1 MNKIH
6 YTIIITFF
14 MGILYSCNKVPNH
27 IKYIPKDAVGVF
39 SINMDNLS
47 KKMIWNLLT
56 GSELFEEMQKDF
68 KNENSKNALK
78 DVSNIG
84 LDPMSV
90 LYAYYLGEQSD
101 NKKLYITMAM
111 KDQKKFESFLKNNYP
126 NIQIQ
131 DAPKFRYGTVENKLF
146 VSWNKEVLIAIP
158 ILTQKDS
165 EILSTADSTA
175 FQPEDYRHKL
185 EEIYILESKNSI
197 KELPH
202 FMALQKADHDFSVW
216 LNYEQIYRMS
226 EPMIDQTTKMFLKD
240 KFVEDAALAVGFDFE
255 KGTVGMDMDYFFS
268 KELASIYKKNIN
280 NKFDES
286 LLQSIPSKSL
296 TALLTYSIKPQL
308 FQDILKEFK
317 LEGLLSLALAG
328 AGLTSDDLFQT
339 FNGDVLFAVTD
350 LKEQAQ
356 NAQNALVD
364 NAPEFDLYYAMSL
377 NNSSKLQKILQT
389 GVKQNVITKDG
400 DVYKSSLDAEGGM
413 MFDQQK
419 LVYSNK
425 IENTKKFFNEQHN
438 TELLPSNVYS
448 KVKSNPITFYVDLQK
463 ISQMIS
469 GKSMSDEDKDLLKEF
484 QKLFTYAIVYGGK
497 MKGNANHFEGNLFF
511 ENKNENAMI
520 QLLNLA
526 MKAKKIVDK
535 KEQTQ
540 PSMID
545 TLNV

>member
-1 MNKIH
+1 MKKIQ
-6 YTIIITFF
+6 YTIVITFF
-14 MGILYSCNKVPNH
+14 IGFLYSCNKVPNH
-27 IKYIPKDAVGVF
+27 VKYIPKDAVGVF

-68 KNENSKNALK
+68 KNENSKDALK

-90 LYAYYLGEQSD
+90 LYAYYLGGQLDS
-101 NKKLYITMAM
+101 KKIFITMAM
-111 KDQKKFESFLKNNYP
+111 KDPNKFESFLKNNYP
-126 NIQIQ
+126 TIQIQ
-131 DAPKFRYGTVENKLF
+131 DASKFKYGIVEDKLF
-146 VSWNKEVLIAIP
+146 VSWNKEALIAIP
-158 ILTQKDS
+158 MLTQYDA
-165 EILSTADSTA
+165 EMLPTADSTA
-175 FQPEDYRHKL
+175 FQPDDYKQKL
-185 EEIYILESKNSI
+185 EEIYSLESKNSI

-226 EPMIDQTTKMFLKD
+226 ESMIDQATKMFLKD
-240 KFVEDAALAVGFDFE
+240 KFVEDAALAVGLDFE
-255 KGTVGMDMDYFFS
+255 KGAVSMDMDYFFS
-268 KELASIYKKNIN
+268 NALAPIYKKNIN

-296 TALLTYSIKPQL
+296 TALFTYSIKPQL

-317 LEGLLSLALAG
+317 LEGLLSLALAS
-328 AGLTSDDLFQT
+328 AGLSSDDLFQT
-339 FNGDVLFAVTD
+339 FNGDILFAVTD
-350 LKEQAQ
+350 LKEPAQ
-356 NAQNALVD
+356 NGQGSLID
-364 NAPEFDLYYAMSL
+364 KAPEFDLYYAMSL

-389 GVKQNVITKDG
+389 GVKQSIIKKDG
-400 DVYKSSLDAEGGM
+400 DVYKTSSDAEGGM
-413 MFDQQK
+413 MFDKQK

-425 IENTKKFFNEQHN
+425 IENTKKFINEQHN
-438 TELLPSNVYS
+438 TEILPSSVYS
-448 KVKSNPITFYVDLQK
+448 QVKSNPITIYLDLKK
-463 ISQMIS
+463 ITQVIPEST
-469 GKSMSDEDKDLLKEF
+469 MSDEDKDVLKEF
-484 QKLFTYAIVYGGK
+484 QKLFTYVIVYGGK

-511 ENKNENAMI
+511 ENKDENAMI

-526 MKAKKIVDK
+526 MKAKKIIDK
-535 KEQTQ
+535 KEQAQ